1 MSESINMKDV
11 VKEKYA
17 EIASTGSS
25 CCGSNEKVVDYTMF
39 QDDYSKFAGYV
50 ADADMGLG
58 CGVPTEHAGIKE
70 GDTVL
75 DLGCGAGNDVFIAR
89 TKVGKTGRV
98 IGVDMTQEMIDKAN
112 RNKEKLGF
120 QNVEFK
126 LGEIEQLP
134 IEKEVIDVA
143 LSNCVLNLVPNKK
156 SAFSEIFRV
165 LKPGAHFC
173 ISDIVII
180 GDLPK
185 GLKES
190 AEMYA
195 GCVSGALQKEEHL
208 GIMEQVGFKNI
219 EIKKTKTIEL
229 PDKVL
234 HEFLNKEEITE
245 FRKNKIGVFSITV
258 VGEK

>member
-89 TKVGKTGRV
+89 AKVGKTGRV

-156 SAFSEIFRV
+156 TAFSEIFRV

-195 GCVSGALQKEEHL
+195 GCVSGALQKEEYL

>member
-1 MSESINMKDV
+1 MQNSMKDV

-17 EIASTGSS
+17 EIAVKNTG
-25 CCGSNEKVVDYTMF
+25 CCGSKDKIVDYTMF

-70 GDTVL
+70 GDVVL
-75 DLGCGAGNDVFIAR
+75 DLGCGAGNDVFVAR
-89 TKVGKTGRV
+89 TKVGKSGKV

-112 RNKEKLGF
+112 RNKDRLGL

-134 IEKEVIDVA
+134 IDKEVIDVS
-143 LSNCVLNLVPNKK
+143 LSNCVLNLVPDKK
-156 SAFSEIFRV
+156 AAFSEIYRV

-173 ISDIVII
+173 ISDIVLI
-180 GDLPK
+180 GALPE
-185 GLKES
+185 GLRKS

-195 GCVSGALQKEEHL
+195 GCVSGALQKDEYL
-208 GIMEQVGFKNI
+208 GIMEQVGFKDI

-229 PDKVL
+229 PEKLL
-234 HEFLNKEEITE
+234 HEFLSNEEVSNFKTNSTGI
-245 FRKNKIGVFSITV
+245 FSITV
-258 VGEK
+258 VGYK

>member
-156 SAFSEIFRV
+156 TAFSEIFRV

-195 GCVSGALQKEEHL
+195 GCVSGALQKEEYL